1 LPNRRN
7 GGTNTLLSGRSRA
20 AFEPRPHGAA
30 LGQEPAEF
38 LLLAGE
44 AAAELAAQLLASAL
58 AAGVLL
64 QIVQQVASAR
74 RQFGAAAEVDQSG
87 SGHSSAADD
96 APPAAL
102 PATHAKIGAQAVP
115 AIRPPR
121 GLHAAVVD
129 EECRMGE
136 DCGADLLEP
145 GLLSRD

>member
-1 LPNRRN
+1 
-7 GGTNTLLSGRSRA
+7 
-20 AFEPRPHGAA
+20 

-38 LLLAGE
+38 LFLAGE
-44 AAAELAAQLLASAL
+44 AAAELAAQFLAPAL

-74 RQFGAAAEVDQSG
+74 RQFGAAAEIDRSG
-87 SGHSSAADD
+87 SGHSSTAERV
-96 APPAAL
+96 PPAAR